1 MALMIKY
8 QIFIDK
14 HLPVQTQWKVN
25 ISKKYAICS
34 NLLTTTAISRR
45 NYSVFITTFR
55 YISLHLGGVTV
66 YSTC

>member
-34 NLLTTTAISRR
+34 NLLTKLLQQFHDVIIAFLLPLFDILVCT
-45 NYSVFITTFR
+45 
-55 YISLHLGGVTV
+55 
-66 YSTC
+66 